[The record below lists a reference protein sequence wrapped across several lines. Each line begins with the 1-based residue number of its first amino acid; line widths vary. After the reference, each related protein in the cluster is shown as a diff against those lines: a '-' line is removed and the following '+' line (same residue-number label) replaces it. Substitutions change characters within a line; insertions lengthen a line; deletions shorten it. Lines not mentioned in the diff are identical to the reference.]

1 MNMNKEVNNRSM
13 DYYVGLINELRK
25 LPGETEWLEFKHNK
39 ADPEEIGEY
48 CSALVN
54 SALLIGKSSAYLI
67 WGIDDKTH
75 DVIGTTFNPNET
87 KIGNEALHNW
97 LARLLSPKINFHFLS
112 ININDKPVVILE
124 IEAES
129 SHPVQF
135 KNQKFIRIKS
145 YKKKL
150 NDHPEKEKALWRA
163 LDRKPFED
171 GIAEEQISGETIL
184 RLIDYPAYFDLLEL
198 PIPDGRA
205 AILNALKTEN
215 LIRPCE
221 AGDWNLTTL
230 GAVLFAKNLSDFP
243 RLKRK
248 ALRIIHYKG
257 NNRIETQREHIEYK
271 GYAVGFEGLIDYIMA
286 LIPTNEVIGSA
297 LRKTVPMYPELAVR
311 ELVANALTHQD
322 FQITGAGPMVEIF
335 DNRIE
340 ITNPGLPL
348 VSTER
353 FLDTPPKS
361 RNEALASLMRRF
373 GICEERGSG
382 IDKVVSQIEQ
392 YQLPAPIFEAVEE
405 HTRVVLFAHRDLK
418 EMDKQDR
425 VWACY
430 LHACLRY
437 VERDYM
443 TNSTLRDRFGI
454 DSKNSAMVSR
464 IIRDTLNA
472 GKIRCYDDSVGS
484 KAKKYLPWWAI

>member
-1 MNMNKEVNNRSM
+1 MNLEVNNRPA
-13 DYYVGLINELRK
+13 DYYIDLINELRK
-25 LPGETEWLEFKHNK
+25 LPSETEWLEFKHNK
-39 ADPEEIGEY
+39 AEPDEIGEY

-54 SALLIGKSSAYLI
+54 SALLLEKPYAYLV
-67 WGIDDKTH
+67 WGIDNNTH
-75 DVIGTTFNPNET
+75 EIIGTTFKPHEA
-87 KIGNEALHNW
+87 KVGNEMLLSW
-97 LARLLSPKINFHFLS
+97 LARLLSPKINFHFVT
-112 ININDKPVVILE
+112 IHIDNKAIIILE
-124 IEAES
+124 IEAEA

-135 KNQKFIRIKS
+135 KNQKFIRIGS

-150 NDHPEKEKALWRA
+150 SDHPEKEKALWRV
-163 LDRKPFED
+163 LDRRPFED
-171 GIAEEQISGETIL
+171 GVVEEKISDETVL
-184 RLIDYPAYFDLLEL
+184 MRIDYPAYFNLLGL
-198 PIPDGRA
+198 PLPDGRN
-205 AILNALKTEN
+205 AILDALKTEK
-215 LIRPCE
+215 LINPCE
-221 AGDWNLTTL
+221 AGGWNITTL

-243 RLKRK
+243 KLKRK
-248 ALRIIHYKG
+248 ALRVIHYKG
-257 NNRIETQREHIEYK
+257 NNRIETQREHIEHK

-286 LIPTNEVIGSA
+286 LIPTNEVIGTA
-297 LRKTVPMYPELAVR
+297 LRKTVPMYPELAIR

-322 FQITGAGPMVEIF
+322 FKVTGAGPMIEIF
-335 DNRIE
+335 DNRLE

-348 VSTER
+348 VLTER

-382 IDKVVSQIEQ
+382 IDKVVSQIEY

-418 EMDKQDR
+418 DMDKQDR
-425 VWACY
+425 IWACY

-454 DSKNSAMVSR
+454 DPKNSAMVSR
-464 IIRDTLNA
+464 IIRDGLDA

-484 KAKKYLPWWAI
+484 KAKKYLPWWVV

>member
-1 MNMNKEVNNRSM
+1 MHNQEIKGRPINYYIGLLKE
-13 DYYVGLINELRK
+13 LLK
-25 LPGETEWLEFKHNK
+25 LPSETEWLEFKYNK
-39 ADPEEIGEY
+39 ADAEEIGEY

-54 SALLIGKSSAYLI
+54 AALLSGKATAYLI

-75 DVIGTTFNPNET
+75 EIIGTTFKPEQT
-87 KIGNEALHNW
+87 KVGNEALDNW
-97 LARLLSPKINFHFLS
+97 LIRLLSPKIDFHFL
-112 ININDKPVVILE
+112 NIIIQGKSVVILE
-124 IEAES
+124 LSTET

-135 KNQKFIRIKS
+135 KNQKYIRIGS

-150 NDHPEKEKALWRA
+150 SDYPAKEKALWRV
-163 LDRKPFED
+163 LDRKSFED
-171 GIAEEQISGETIL
+171 SVATEHVPDEQVL
-184 RLIDYPAYFDLLEL
+184 RLLDYPTYFDLLEL
-198 PIPDGRA
+198 PVPDGRA
-205 AILNALKTEN
+205 AILHALKEDS
-215 LIRPCE
+215 LIKPCE
-221 AGDWNLTTL
+221 AGGWNITTL
-230 GAVLFAKNLSDFP
+230 GVVLLAKNLGDFP
-243 RLKRK
+243 KLKRK
-248 ALRIIHYKG
+248 ALRIVHYKG
-257 NNRIETQREHIEYK
+257 NNRIETQREHMENK
-271 GYAVGFEGLIDYIMA
+271 GYAIGFEGFIAYIMA

-322 FQITGAGPMVEIF
+322 FLITGTGPMVEIF

-382 IDKVVSQIEQ
+382 IDKVVSQTEL
-392 YQLPAPIFEAVEE
+392 YQLPAPIFEAIED
-405 HTRVVLFAHRDLK
+405 HTRVVLFAHRALK
-418 EMDKQDR
+418 DMDKQDR
-425 VWACY
+425 IWACY

-443 TNSTLRDRFGI
+443 TNSTLRERFGI
-454 DSKNSAMVSR
+454 EPKNSAMVSR
-464 IIRDTLNA
+464 IIRDTMHA
-472 GKIRCYDDSVGS
+472 GKLRCYDETVGS
-484 KAKKYLPWWAI
+484 KAKKYLPWWAV

>member
-1 MNMNKEVNNRSM
+1 MNLEVNNRPA
-13 DYYVGLINELRK
+13 DYYIDLINELRK
-25 LPGETEWLEFKHNK
+25 LPSETEWLEFKHNK
-39 ADPEEIGEY
+39 AEPEEIGEY

-54 SALLIGKSSAYLI
+54 SALLLEKPYAYLV
-67 WGIDDKTH
+67 WGIDNNTH
-75 DVIGTTFNPNET
+75 EIIGTTFKPHET
-87 KIGNEALHNW
+87 KVGNEVLLSW
-97 LARLLSPKINFHFLS
+97 LARLLSPKINFHFAT
-112 ININDKPVVILE
+112 IGIDNNAIIILE
-124 IEAES
+124 IEAEA

-135 KNQKFIRIKS
+135 KNQKFIRIGS

-150 NDHPEKEKALWRA
+150 SDHPEKEKALWRV

-171 GIAEEQISGETIL
+171 GVVEEKISDETVL
-184 RLIDYPAYFDLLEL
+184 MLIDYPAYFNLLGL
-198 PIPDGRA
+198 PLPDGRT
-205 AILNALKTEN
+205 AILDALKTEK
-215 LIRPCE
+215 LINPCE
-221 AGDWNLTTL
+221 AGGWNITTL

-243 RLKRK
+243 KLKRK

-257 NNRIETQREHIEYK
+257 NNRIETQREHIEHK

-286 LIPTNEVIGSA
+286 LIPTNEVIGTA
-297 LRKTVPMYPELAVR
+297 LRKTVPMYPELAIR

-322 FQITGAGPMVEIF
+322 FKVTGAGPMIEIF

-382 IDKVVSQIEQ
+382 IDKVVSQIEY

-418 EMDKQDR
+418 DMDKQDR
-425 VWACY
+425 IWACY

-454 DSKNSAMVSR
+454 DPKNSAMVSR
-464 IIRDTLNA
+464 IIRDALDA

-484 KAKKYLPWWAI
+484 KAKKYLPWWVA

>member
-1 MNMNKEVNNRSM
+1 MNNKKINGRTI
-13 DYYVGLINELRK
+13 DYYIGLLNELRK
-25 LPGETEWLEFKHNK
+25 LPSETEWLEFKHNK
-39 ADPEEIGEY
+39 ADPEEIGKY

-54 SALLIGKSSAYLI
+54 SALLSGKTTAYLI

-75 DVIGTTFNPNET
+75 DIIGTNFKFNQV
-87 KIGNEALHNW
+87 KVGNEALDHW
-97 LARLLSPKINFHFLS
+97 LIKLLSPKIDFHFFDVS
-112 ININDKPVVILE
+112 IQDKPVVILE
-124 IEAES
+124 LSTETN
-129 SHPVQF
+129 HPVQF
-135 KNQKFIRIKS
+135 KNQKYIRIGS

-150 NDHPEKEKALWRA
+150 NDYPAKEKALWRV
-163 LDRKPFED
+163 LDRKSFED
-171 GIAEEQISGETIL
+171 SIAVEQIPDEQLL
-184 RLIDYPAYFDLLEL
+184 RLLDYPAYFDLLEL
-198 PIPDGRA
+198 PVPDGRA
-205 AILNALKTEN
+205 AILHALKEDN
-215 LIRPCE
+215 IILSCE
-221 AGDWNLTTL
+221 AGDWSITAL
-230 GAVLFAKNLSDFP
+230 GAVLLAKNLADFP
-243 RLKRK
+243 KLKRK
-248 ALRIIHYKG
+248 ALRIIHYKE
-257 NNRIETQREHIEYK
+257 NNRMETQREHTDTK
-271 GYAVGFEGLIDYIMA
+271 GYAVGFEGLIAYIMA

-322 FQITGAGPMVEIF
+322 FLITGAGPMVEIF
-335 DNRIE
+335 NDRIE

-382 IDKVVSQIEQ
+382 IDKVVSQTEL

-405 HTRVVLFAHRDLK
+405 HTRVVLFAHRELK

-437 VERDYM
+437 VQRDYM
-443 TNSTLRDRFGI
+443 TNSTLRERFGI

-464 IIRDTLNA
+464 IIRDTLDS
-472 GKIRCYDDSVGS
+472 GKIRCYDNTVGS
-484 KAKKYLPWWAI
+484 KAKKYLPWWAA

>member
-1 MNMNKEVNNRSM
+1 MHVEVNSRPA
-13 DYYVGLINELRK
+13 DYYKDLINELRK
-25 LPGETEWLEFKHNK
+25 LPSETEWLEFKHNK
-39 ADPEEIGEY
+39 AEPEEIGEY

-54 SALLIGKSSAYLI
+54 SALLLDKPCAYLV
-67 WGIDDKTH
+67 WGIDNSTH
-75 DVIGTTFNPNET
+75 DIVGTTFKPNGT
-87 KIGNEALHNW
+87 KVGNEALLSW
-97 LARLLSPKINFHFLS
+97 LARLLSPKINFHFVS
-112 ININDKPVVILE
+112 INMDGKALVILE
-124 IEAES
+124 IEAET

-135 KNQKFIRIKS
+135 KNQKFIRIGS

-150 NDHPEKEKALWRA
+150 SDHPEKEKALWRV

-171 GIAEEQISGETIL
+171 GVAEEKVSDETVL
-184 RLIDYPAYFDLLEL
+184 MLIDYPAYFNLLGL
-198 PIPDGRA
+198 PLPDGRA
-205 AILNALKTEN
+205 AILDALKTEK
-215 LIRPCE
+215 LITPCE
-221 AGDWNLTTL
+221 AGGWNITTL
-230 GAVLFAKNLSDFP
+230 GAVLFAKNLSDF
-243 RLKRK
+243 LKLRRK

-257 NNRIETQREHIEYK
+257 NNRIETQREHIEHK
-271 GYAVGFEGLIDYIMA
+271 GYAVGFEGLIEYIMA
-286 LIPTNEVIGSA
+286 LIPTNEVIGTA
-297 LRKTVPMYPELAVR
+297 LRKTVPMYPELAIR

-322 FQITGAGPMVEIF
+322 FKVTGAGPMIEIF
-335 DNRIE
+335 DNRME

-361 RNEALASLMRRF
+361 RNEALAALMRRF

-382 IDKVVSQIEQ
+382 IDKVISEIEY

-418 EMDKQDR
+418 DMDKQDR
-425 VWACY
+425 IWACY

-454 DSKNSAMVSR
+454 DPKNSAMVSR
-464 IIRDTLNA
+464 IIRDALGA

-484 KAKKYLPWWAI
+484 KAKKYLPWWVV